1 MFEETGKEYG
11 AYTLVQKQELA
22 QMNGTGYVFY
32 HNKTKARVAV
42 ISNDDDNKVF
52 NIGFRT
58 PPKDDTGVPH
68 IMEHSVLCGSAK
80 FPIKDPFV
88 ELVKGSLNTFLNAM
102 TYPDKTVYPVASC
115 NDKDF
120 QNLMD
125 VYLDAVFHPNI
136 YKRKEIMMQEGWHY
150 ECEDA
155 SQPIQYNGVVY
166 NEMKGVFSSPE
177 QQLDRLNMK
186 TLYPDTPYYYESGGD
201 PDYITDLTYED
212 FIAFHQKYYHPS
224 NSYIYLY
231 GDMDVEEKLAF
242 IDEEYLSKYEYL
254 EVDSAIAKQEPFSN
268 CKEYEEFYAISSEEE
283 EKDKT
288 YLSYNMVIGN
298 SLDQRLYLATQ
309 ILEYVLINVPGAP
322 LKKALIDAGIGSDIM
337 SSYENSIA
345 QPMFC
350 IIAQNANVE
359 DKQRFLQIIQDTL
372 KKIVEEGID
381 RKSLKAAINVYE
393 FQNREAN
400 FGNYP
405 KGLMYGL
412 KMFDSWLYDDNSVFT
427 HIDMDDTFAFL
438 KEQLETDYYEQLVQK
453 YFIDNT
459 HTTMV
464 VLRPQKGLASK
475 KEEGVAKKLADY
487 KATLNREQVEDIVA
501 TTKALKEY
509 QDREDSKEDLE
520 KIPLLK
526 ISDIEKKVKPF
537 INEEMDIEGIKVV
550 AHNTFTNGITYLSLC
565 FDMRALPLRLVPYA
579 SLLVSMLKQVDT
591 KNYTYQELASE
602 INLYTGG
609 MSSSNSVYK
618 NESLKG
624 GFGAVFQM
632 KAKAL
637 HSNVAKAVELMKEIL
652 FTSNLADEKR
662 LKEIIAEQKAGMR
675 SEITNAGHMAMA
687 NRAMSYFDQGAK
699 YKEIME
705 SIDYYET
712 LVDWSEHYE
721 EKKED
726 IIKSLQEAAKLI
738 FTANHLTVSVT
749 TDEKAAELLAKPL
762 CDLRSALYE
771 DVELEVPEVPLQF
784 VREGFKTSSQVQ
796 YVSCAGD
803 YKKAGYDYTGAL
815 LVLKM
820 IFSYEYL
827 WMNIRVKGG
836 AYGCACTFGRY
847 GNGFFTS
854 YRDPNLKETYR
865 VYENAANFVEQFDVD
880 ERTMTK
886 YIIGAI
892 SGLDTPLTPSAY
904 GAHSFAAYLSGISEA
919 DKQKERDEVLSANV
933 EAIRALAPIVK
944 AVFDTNAFAALGN
957 EGKVSE
963 QESLFDKTVVLP

>member
-1 MFEETGKEYG
+1 MFEKIDGQYRLVEIQ
-11 AYTLVQKQELA
+11 TLP

-32 HNKTKARVAV
+32 HRKTKARVVV

-68 IMEHSVLCGSAK
+68 IMEHSVLCGSEK

-186 TLYPDTPYYYESGGD
+186 TLYPDTPYFYESGGD
-201 PDYITDLTYED
+201 PEYITDLTYED

-231 GDMDVEEKLAF
+231 GNMDIEEKLAF
-242 IDEEYLSKYEYL
+242 IDKEYLSHYDYL
-254 EVDSAIAKQEPFSN
+254 QVDSKIEKQKPFEQR
-268 CKEYEEFYAISSEEE
+268 KEVEEFYAISSEEE

-288 YLSYNMVIGN
+288 YLSYNVVVGR
-298 SLDQRLYLATQ
+298 STDPELYLATQ
-309 ILEYVLINVPGAP
+309 ILEYVLVNVPGAP
-322 LKKALIDAGIGSDIM
+322 LKKALIDAGIGNDIISTYE
-337 SSYENSIA
+337 SSLI
-345 QPMFC
+345 QPMFS
-350 IIAQNANVE
+350 IIAQNANPE
-359 DKQRFLQIIQDTL
+359 DKERFVQVIQDTL
-372 KKIVEEGID
+372 QKIVEDGID

-400 FGNYP
+400 FGSYP

-412 KMFDSWLYDDNSVFT
+412 KMFDSWLYEDSCALT
-427 HIDMDDTFAFL
+427 HLMVEETFEFL

-453 YFIDNT
+453 YFLDNT
-459 HTTMV
+459 HATIV
-464 VLRPQKGLASK
+464 ALRPQKGLAAQ
-475 KEEGVAKKLADY
+475 KEEKLAKKLADY
-487 KATLNREQVEDIVA
+487 KATLDSQQIEDIVA

-509 QDREDSKEDLE
+509 QDSEDSKEDLE
-520 KIPLLK
+520 KIPLLT
-526 ISDIEKKVKPF
+526 IADIEKKTKPF
-537 INEEMDIEGIKVV
+537 INEEMSIEGIKTVL
-550 AHNTFTNGITYLSLC
+550 HNTFTNGITYLSLC
-565 FDMRALPLRLVPYA
+565 FDMRSLPLNLVPYA

-591 KNYTYQELASE
+591 KNYSYRELASE

-609 MSSSNSVYK
+609 MSSSTSIYK
-618 NESLKG
+618 NENLKG

-632 KAKAL
+632 KAKVL
-637 HSNVAKAVELMKEIL
+637 HNNVAKAVELMKEIL

-662 LKEIIAEQKAGMR
+662 LKEIIAEQKVGMR
-675 SEITNAGHMAMA
+675 SEITNAGHLAMA

-699 YKEIME
+699 YKEMME

-712 LVDWSEHYE
+712 LVDWCEHFE
-721 EKKED
+721 DKKVE
-726 IIKSLQEAAKLI
+726 IVKNLQETAKLL
-738 FTANHLTVSVT
+738 FTSNHLTVSVT
-749 TDEKAAELLAKPL
+749 TEEQVEALLSKPL
-762 CDLRSALYE
+762 NDLKTALYE
-771 DVELEVPEVPLQF
+771 DVQLPVPEVPLQF
-784 VREGFKTSSQVQ
+784 VKEGFKTSSQVQ

-836 AYGCACTFGRY
+836 AYGCACTFGRF

-854 YRDPNLKETYR
+854 YRDPNLKETYK
-865 VYENAANFVEQFDVD
+865 VYENAAAFVEQFDVD

-933 EAIRALAPIVK
+933 ESIRALAPIVK
-944 AVFDTNAFAALGN
+944 AVFDEKAFAALGN
-957 EGKVSE
+957 EGKVLE
-963 QESLFDKTVVLP
+963 QEDLFDKTIVLP